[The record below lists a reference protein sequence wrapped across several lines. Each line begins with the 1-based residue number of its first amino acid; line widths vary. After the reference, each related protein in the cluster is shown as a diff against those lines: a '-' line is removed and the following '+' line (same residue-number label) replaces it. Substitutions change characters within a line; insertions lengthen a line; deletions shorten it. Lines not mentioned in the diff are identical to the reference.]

1 MKLEDELENL
11 KLKYSD
17 ADIEKI
23 LTDVLKDTNY
33 EFITDSLITAFKNY
47 YISKMERENGGF
59 GSKI

>member
-23 LTDVLKDTNY
+23 LTDVLKNTNY
-33 EFITDSLITAFKNY
+33 EFIADSLIIEFKNY
-47 YISKMERENGGF
+47 YISKMERENGR
-59 GSKI
+59 I

>member
-33 EFITDSLITAFKNY
+33 EFIADSLIIEFKNY
-47 YISKMERENGGF
+47 YISKMERENGR
-59 GSKI
+59 I